1 MENIGIFIFGLAITA
16 IVMTA
21 CGLIV
26 YGIITERR
34 EREKLEAQLQA
45 DGDTPE
51 R

>member
-1 MENIGIFIFGLAITA
+1 MEYVGIFIFGLVMTA

-21 CGLIV
+21 CGLIA

-45 DGDTPE
+45 DSDAPE
-51 R
+51 A

>member
-1 MENIGIFIFGLAITA
+1 MEYVGIFIFGLVMTA

-21 CGLIV
+21 CGLIA

-45 DGDTPE
+45 DSDAPE
-51 R
+51 

>member
-1 MENIGIFIFGLAITA
+1 MEYVGIFIFGLVMSA

-21 CGLIV
+21 CGLIA

-45 DGDTPE
+45 DSDAPQ
-51 R
+51 